1 MRTEL
6 IPSNY
11 YRLPWSLNDNV
22 LAWLEPTKRC
32 NLYCEG
38 CYSRNE
44 KGSDKS
50 IEQIRSDLDVFTR
63 NRRVDSISI
72 AGGDPLVH
80 PDIVEIVRIIREEYG
95 LKPVLN
101 TNGHALTPELLRE
114 LKRAGA
120 FGFTFHIDSSQSR
133 PNWKGKN
140 DLELNEL
147 RLFFARMLNEVG
159 GLSANF
165 NSTVFPHTL
174 EHVPGMIEWA
184 RENID
189 IVHNMVFILFRTT
202 HTSTFDYFAK
212 GEKIDPQT
220 LVYYDEDKNPE
231 PLSARQVVAKIRE
244 YDPEFDPCAYLG
256 GTKDPN
262 SFKWLVTARIGDKE
276 RIYGYAGKRF
286 MEMAQSGHH
295 FFAGRYLAYSHPDS
309 LKHGR
314 SLLLGLS
321 AIDTGFRKGAKRFVS
336 SVLRSPSRLRS
347 RLHMQSIVIIQPI
360 DMQADG
366 ETNMCDGC
374 PDMTVHNGKL
384 VWSCRLDEVL
394 QFGCFLTTAPKRAG
408 VEKIE
413 SPLQREQSE
422 IERQEIQA
430 QASA

>member
-1 MRTEL
+1 MQTVL
-6 IPSNY
+6 SPSNY

-44 KGSDKS
+44 KNSDKS
-50 IEQIRSDLDVFTR
+50 LEQIRSDLDVFTR

-80 PDIVEIVRIIREEYG
+80 PDIVEIVRIIREEYR

-101 TNGHALTPELLRE
+101 TNGLALTPELLRE
-114 LKRAGA
+114 LKGAGA

-140 DLELNEL
+140 ELELNEL
-147 RLFFARMLNEVG
+147 RLYFARMLNEVG
-159 GLSANF
+159 GLGANF
-165 NSTVFPHTL
+165 NATIFPHSL
-174 EHVPGMIEWA
+174 QYVPGMVQWA

-189 IVHNMVFILFRTT
+189 IVHNMVFILFRT
-202 HTSTFDYFAK
+202 SRSSKFDYFANGK
-212 GEKIDPQT
+212 KVDPSAF
-220 LVYYDEDKNPE
+220 VYYDEDKNPE
-231 PLSARQVVAKIRE
+231 PLNARQIVAKIRE
-244 YDPEFDPCAYLG
+244 AEPDFDPCAYLG

-262 SFKWLVTARIGDKE
+262 SFKWLLSARIGDKE
-276 RIYGYAGKRF
+276 RIYGYASKRF
-286 MEMAQSGHH
+286 MEMVQTGHH
-295 FFAGRYLAYSHPDS
+295 LFAGRYLAYSSPGA

-314 SLLLGLS
+314 SILLGLS
-321 AIDTGFRKGAKRFVS
+321 AIDPGLRKGALRFAG
-336 SVLRSPSRLRS
+336 SVLGSPARLLS
-347 RLHMQSIVIIQPI
+347 RLHLQSIVIIQPI
-360 DMQADG
+360 DMQANG

-394 QFGCFLTTAPKRAG
+394 QYGCFLDPAPKETA
-408 VEKIE
+408 VDKIN
-413 SPLQREQSE
+413 SPERREQPE
-422 IERQEIQA
+422 IDIQP
-430 QASA
+430 QVSA